1 MDGLK
6 KMNSFIGWVGG
17 KSRLRKYIIPM
28 IPADATRYVEVFGG
42 AGWVLFGRDPQP
54 GQMEVFNDFDGNL
67 INLYRQIKD
76 NCEELQREIDWMQSR
91 KLFVTY
97 RKQMK
102 GSVQMTDVQRAARFF
117 YLAKCS
123 FGSNRYSFATE
134 AHGTYNIIQK
144 LPEYKDRLKNVI
156 VEHLDFEQ
164 LIRTYDRPGAVF
176 YADPPYVCQKNYYN
190 VAFDEDDHRRLK
202 AVLSTIKGRFIL
214 SYNDCD
220 FIRELY
226 DGFKFTQINRKNL
239 LSVVDNNKKDYAEL
253 LITNF

>member
-1 MDGLK
+1 
-6 KMNSFIGWVGG
+6 MNSFIGWVGG

-76 NCEELQREIDWMQSR
+76 NCEALQREIDWIQSR
-91 KLFVTY
+91 ELFVTY
-97 RKQMK
+97 REQMK

-117 YLAKCS
+117 YLVKCS
-123 FGSNRYSFATE
+123 FGSKRHSFATE

-214 SYNDCD
+214 SYNDCG

-226 DGFKFTQINRKNL
+226 DGFKFTEINRKNM
-239 LSVVDNNKKDYAEL
+239 LSVADNNKKDYAEL

>member
-1 MDGLK
+1 
-6 KMNSFIGWVGG
+6 MNSFIGWVGG

-76 NCEELQREIDWMQSR
+76 NCGELQREIDWMQSR
-91 KLFVTY
+91 ELFFAY
-97 RKQMK
+97 REQIKNNLP
-102 GSVQMTDVQRAARFF
+102 MTDVQRAACFF
-117 YLAKCS
+117 YLVKCS
-123 FGSNRYSFATE
+123 FGSKRHSFATK
-134 AHGTYNIIQK
+134 ARGTYNIIQK
-144 LPEYKDRLKNVI
+144 LPEYRDRLKNVI

-176 YADPPYVCQKNYYN
+176 YADPPYVCQKKYYN
-190 VAFDEDDHRRLK
+190 VEFSEDDHRRLK

-220 FIRELY
+220 FIRKLY

-239 LSVVDNNKKDYAEL
+239 LSAADNNKKDYAEL

>member
-1 MDGLK
+1 MMDGLK

-202 AVLSTIKGRFIL
+202 AV
-214 SYNDCD
+214 
-220 FIRELY
+220 
-226 DGFKFTQINRKNL
+226 
-239 LSVVDNNKKDYAEL
+239 
-253 LITNF
+253 